1 LIQKAVELAP
11 TDPYIRDSL
20 GWVEFRLGNL
30 DEAARLL
37 SHAYKDRPDPEIAAH
52 LGEVLWRLGQGDRAL
67 AVWKEGQMMNADNE
81 TLRETLQRF
90 GVKL

>member
-1 LIQKAVELAP
+1 MQGSAHEP
-11 TDPYIRDSL
+11 TRVDATADLRHGAECAGEP
-20 GWVEFRLGNL
+20 
-30 DEAARLL
+30 
-37 SHAYKDRPDPEIAAH
+37 
-52 LGEVLWRLGQGDRAL
+52 EVLGDDGGELDRRGRDQPDALPRVEVLLGQRERAL